1 MNTNLD
7 IGFKDTLYPLFACG
21 AEVETNEHFLLWY
34 QLNSTYR
41 SKLFGKVVKVN
52 VQFLNLTAK
61 DQALIR
67 CLCY

>member
-21 AEVETNEHFLLWY
+21 AEVETNEHLWY
-34 QLNSTYR
+34 QLYSTYR
-41 SKLFGKVVKVN
+41 SKLFDKIVKVD
-52 VQFLNLTAK
+52 VQFFNLTAK

-67 CLCY
+67 YLCY